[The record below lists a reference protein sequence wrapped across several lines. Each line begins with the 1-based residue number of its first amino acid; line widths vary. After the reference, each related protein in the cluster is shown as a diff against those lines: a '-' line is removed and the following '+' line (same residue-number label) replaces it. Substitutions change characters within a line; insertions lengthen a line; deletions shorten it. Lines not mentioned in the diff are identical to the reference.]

1 MDGGQI
7 GKLTV
12 FDISKSGE
20 QIGEKLFALLNPKQQ
35 QELIQYVLT
44 KEEREGSVVST
55 SGRMLPIPS
64 IEAGS
69 RLTEVQA
76 EDLYFCLENR
86 MSYICKTEILLTVKE
101 FCF

>member
-35 QELIQYVLT
+35 QELVQYVLT
-44 KEEREGSVVST
+44 KEEREW
-55 SGRMLPIPS
+55 
-64 IEAGS
+64 
-69 RLTEVQA
+69 
-76 EDLYFCLENR
+76 FC
-86 MSYICKTEILLTVKE
+86 
-101 FCF
+101 CFHKRQNAPYPFT